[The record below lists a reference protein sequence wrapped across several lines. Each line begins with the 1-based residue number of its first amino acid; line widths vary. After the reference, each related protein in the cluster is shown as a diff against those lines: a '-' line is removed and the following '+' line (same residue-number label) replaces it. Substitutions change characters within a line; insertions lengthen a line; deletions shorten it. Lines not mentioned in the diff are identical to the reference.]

1 MSISVLARR
10 HGVNGHTF
18 RKQYKEV
25 ISGYRSWSQG
35 SHAESYILYPENLG
49 PDLSLDE
56 TSLSNG
62 EVYTVLTN
70 KSAHGRN
77 GSLVAMVR
85 GVATDTVS
93 QVLMRLPHEKRSG
106 VSTVTTD
113 LSSAMMLTARRA
125 FPRAMIVNDRFHV
138 QQLMSEAVD
147 QLRVRLR
154 WQVLE
159 EAGPCA
165 STAREGRPQAAGR
178 SAMRSGHGSPC
189 VWPTGRRCPRSWPE
203 AGTSYSSTSQS
214 GTRSRGNGRGYSS
227 EGSPS
232 SDRHTA

>member
-93 QVLMRLPHEKRSG
+93 QVLMRLPHEKRFG

-113 LSSAMMLTARRA
+113 LSSAMKQGGARCA
-125 FPRAMIVNDRFHV
+125 RAM
-138 QQLMSEAVD
+138 
-147 QLRVRLR
+147 
-154 WQVLE
+154 
-159 EAGPCA
+159 G
-165 STAREGRPQAAGR
+165 ARAYGQRGDDAP
-178 SAMRSGHGSPC
+178 GHGQKP
-189 VWPTGRRCPRSWPE
+189 
-203 AGTSYSSTSQS
+203 A
-214 GTRSRGNGRGYSS
+214 
-227 EGSPS
+227 
-232 SDRHTA
+232 RHTQARVKVERAAEGTGGGTLRQVPRPRTGIPPEHEADGTLQQEVHTGTGQAQPGTLVQ